1 MNVLFVSPEVSPFA
15 RTGGLGEVV
24 GSLPS
29 ALKKAGTDARIL
41 CPLHKCCKDLP
52 VKVLAGKIQFN
63 SNRKEIISRI
73 AILDQNRSKDP
84 SIFWLT
90 TSSFQ
95 GMASILT
102 QMGII
107 LTIG

>member
-15 RTGGLGEVV
+15 RTGGLGEVI

-52 VKVLAGKIQFN
+52 VKVLAGKLNLIQAE
-63 SNRKEIISRI
+63 K
-73 AILDQNRSKDP
+73 K
-84 SIFWLT
+84 
-90 TSSFQ
+90 
-95 GMASILT
+95 
-102 QMGII
+102 
-107 LTIG
+107 

>member
-41 CPLHKCCKDLP
+41 LP
-52 VKVLAGKIQFN
+52 
-63 SNRKEIISRI
+63 S
-73 AILDQNRSKDP
+73 P
-84 SIFWLT
+84 
-90 TSSFQ
+90 
-95 GMASILT
+95 
-102 QMGII
+102 
-107 LTIG
+107 